1 MKDNLIATKASA
13 QQTSEQ
19 SLVDSGLCPSKAE
32 QILGEVREQS
42 GTIGDNRGQWG
53 ASGGLAGGN
62 QGQSGQGQSG
72 TIGR

>member
-42 GTIGDNRGQWG
+42 GTIGDN
-53 ASGGLAGGN
+53 
-62 QGQSGQGQSG
+62 QGQSG
-72 TIGR
+72 TMGGKRWAIGSGAIGNNR

>member
-32 QILGEVREQS
+32 QILGEVQEQS
-42 GTIGDNRGQWG
+42 GTIGDN
-53 ASGGLAGGN
+53 
-62 QGQSGQGQSG
+62 QGQSG
-72 TIGR
+72 TIGMVDKKNCPKLHF

>member
-42 GTIGDNRGQWG
+42 GTMGGKRW
-53 ASGGLAGGN
+53 ASGGQAGGN

>member
-42 GTIGDNRGQWG
+42 GTMGGKRGEIGSG
-53 ASGGLAGGN
+53 AIGN
-62 QGQSGQGQSG
+62 NQ
-72 TIGR
+72 